1 MSTTLRRT
9 YVGADGK
16 LVVEEVI
23 QDNLVSVPKKNKLTT
38 PGNNWIVIFQEAL
51 LRIATET
58 DLSKGAYKLLIFLI
72 AKTEITQDVKLPI
85 QEMAIALGEDKGN
98 IYRSVKE
105 LEIINVLIRDSKN
118 KVIRLNYELAYKGKF
133 IDYKKLQ
140 YKDEQL
146 LKKPE
151 SPLQLFSN
159 EVSPSKKKPVKS
171 IN

>member
-23 QDNLVSVPKKNKLTT
+23 QDNMVDVPKKNKLMAN
-38 PGNNWIVIFQEAL
+38 GNWIVIFQEAL

-85 QEMAIALGEDKGN
+85 QEMAIAIGEHKGN
-98 IYRSVKE
+98 IYKFVKE
-105 LEIINVLIRDSKN
+105 LEDINVLIRDTKN

-133 IDYKKLQ
+133 ADYKKLQ

-146 LKKPE
+146 LKK
-151 SPLQLFSN
+151 SNTSLQLFSN

-171 IN
+171 IK

>member
-23 QDNLVSVPKKNKLTT
+23 QDDRIDVPKKSKLMNN
-38 PGNNWIVIFQEAL
+38 GNWIVVFQEAL

-58 DLSKGAYKLLIFLI
+58 NLSKGAYKLLIFLI

-85 QEMAIALGEDKGN
+85 QEMAVALGEDKGN

-105 LEIINVLIRDSKN
+105 LEIINVLIRDTKSKL
-118 KVIRLNYELAYKGKF
+118 IRLNYELAYKGKF
-133 IDYKKLQ
+133 ADYKKLQ

-171 IN
+171 IK